1 MRRAAAITRRQDR
14 RHVARDAP
22 RVSPAVPGAGGLVA
36 QDRARF
42 VVSRFGTPIGPLWVD
57 AAWPI
62 ANRGT
67 NSGVR
72 FSFGIGRTF

>member
-1 MRRAAAITRRQDR
+1 
-14 RHVARDAP
+14 
-22 RVSPAVPGAGGLVA
+22 
-36 QDRARF
+36 
-42 VVSRFGTPIGPLWVD
+42 GTPIGPLWVD